1 MNITTIHPDSGN
13 PTRRTLGNTNESAG
27 VVRAP
32 FGIEHILLVS
42 GWAQV
47 FDSAVCWIAI
57 NVVNLCKDFIKVVSP
72 YQTMKIKQFAINPN
86 LRVSGFGLITCFSAF
101 AAFAFGLP
109 KKLAFAVR
117 EKLTD
122 MGWTDKIS
130 FVHAVAPLC
139 NGLGSNGSG
148 FAVSGRCA
156 ILPPQ
161 GKK

>member
-1 MNITTIHPDSGN
+1 MTIIHFDSGN
-13 PTRRTLGNTNESAG
+13 PTRRTLGDTNKSAG
-27 VVRAP
+27 VVRAL
-32 FGIEHILLVS
+32 FGIEYVLLVCGGS
-42 GWAQV
+42 QV
-47 FDSAVCWIAI
+47 FDSVVCRVAI
-57 NVVNLCKDFIKVVSP
+57 NVVNLRKEFIKVVSP
-72 YQTMKIKQFAINPN
+72 HQTMEIKQFSINPD
-86 LRVSGFGLITCFSAF
+86 LRVSSFGLVACLTAF
-101 AAFAFGLP
+101 AAFAFGFP

-122 MGWTDKIS
+122 MGWADKIS

-156 ILPPQ
+156 ILPSL

>member
-1 MNITTIHPDSGN
+1 
-13 PTRRTLGNTNESAG
+13 L
-27 VVRAP
+27 
-32 FGIEHILLVS
+32 
-42 GWAQV
+42 
-47 FDSAVCWIAI
+47 
-57 NVVNLCKDFIKVVSP
+57 
-72 YQTMKIKQFAINPN
+72 
-86 LRVSGFGLITCFSAF
+86 SAF